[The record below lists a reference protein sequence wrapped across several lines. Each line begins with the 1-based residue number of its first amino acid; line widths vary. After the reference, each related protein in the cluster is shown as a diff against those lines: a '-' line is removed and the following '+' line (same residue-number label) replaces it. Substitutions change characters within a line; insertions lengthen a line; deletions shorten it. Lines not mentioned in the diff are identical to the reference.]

1 MESHH
6 DELLPISS
14 DECGEGGE
22 EEEAE
27 GDASDDSDEDI
38 VTDYHHLHHHHDYN
52 NHHMAMM
59 PVRPNTVGQSQ
70 GGGAGQQGGG
80 GLPTLPTLPTISVT
94 AHSPATNVGPGGSN
108 GGLGKT
114 YPVLEDSLQHVRDL
128 QEQVH
133 RMRDAAALYGNSY
146 IPNTKDLT
154 YALNPLLAQ
163 LSRLSASC
171 PTLNES
177 IPDLD
182 NLGGSLGSSPLHQPP
197 SRKGSGAQDWLCQ
210 PETHRRRSWTALE
223 DLTGTKDK
231 IKHVRQRSISL
242 SSMESEADESSI
254 LDNVDGSTVRLLGT
268 DPKVSR
274 RGNRVS
280 GGAAST
286 HSLNEADLQNDFNK
300 LKAKREAEALRLLP
314 ARLPLQKSVSTPSI
328 IAVRELAPEAALGG
342 AQPTLPVGRGVRPS
356 GTESETEEEQL
367 MGGRAGGATGRRS
380 SGAHARFDPHHLQE
394 HEPYDHHSE
403 KRRKRGSIF
412 FRKKKDKS
420 KKITHQWVS
429 GNYSSSHNCD
439 FCNKPLS
446 NKPALYCESCTT
458 TVHQNTC
465 KDSIAECS
473 KSKGSKSSTKHST
486 FSVPLNPKTSMAKRG
501 SGGSFGGS
509 SQPTSNSQ
517 ILCDDRDNDHHGHH
531 DSVNFSDEAP
541 LVPLEFLSDSP
552 LTPAEL
558 CSDFSLGLHTTEP
571 DSWTPSVGKDIA
583 RKLKEKEVKRQEH
596 IYEFIL
602 TEKHHCMTL
611 LVMQKIFVDGLHKY
625 FKLREKTLER
635 MFPRL
640 EDLTQLHLGLLSRL
654 RQRQREAPVINTI
667 ADILLDEFSKE
678 KAAKLKSSYG
688 EFCSRHRSAVEIY
701 KELHHSDPRFAE
713 FVRHC
718 QTNPLLKKK
727 GIPECI
733 LFVTQRL
740 TKYPLL
746 IEPLIKT
753 SKENRK
759 EQEDL
764 QKALALVKE
773 ILVDV
778 DAQVAE
784 KEKEDRK
791 LEIYNKID
799 AKSYT
804 THKGERFKKS
814 DILQGN
820 RALRFEGV
828 AMLMQGRGKMQ
839 VVLVIVL
846 SDVLFFLQENS
857 NKFTF
862 FTPDNKAGVV
872 SLQKLLVREKA
883 GQESRGI
890 YLISSNPSDPEMF
903 ELKVHKPKDKHL
915 WIQAIRSAVE
925 NCPEDEEDNANLTA
939 EEKQSLQNAK
949 QTQIRYVVG
958 LLRQKDVEQALLLE
972 EKIAL
977 QLRLL
982 AAAGLDP
989 PSPPSYSHLVSENA
1003 DTGQMWKT
1011 VLNAVQEVSQLAS
1024 SLYTTGTNLSRSVSS
1039 AGEHQSDAYVSPL
1052 LPKRAETFGGFDQSQ
1067 STAGILGALGPGLKL
1082 AGKKLQSSS
1091 GGTPTSAG
1099 GGGSGAGCS
1108 PEMIDMVQGSKP
1120 GDMKIFER
1128 LPFRNCVI
1136 SGQQHPGMTNGNTGF
1151 PPPPSSAPMSSL
1163 DAHSGPPD
1171 IPALLS
1177 LGREQQYAAVHLS
1190 HYVYTLLCIISQL
1203 MTTNESLYAQ
1213 LMSGKGGGDG
1223 GKQYRHN
1230 QQLEELRNLQDKLS
1244 VEKTTWAAKRD
1255 QESKELEEKRAEFI
1269 KLQEQVRSEQR
1280 DITQQ
1285 REQLYRR
1292 MEVLTSQGL
1301 LISPNT
1307 VLPLDPQ
1314 QQQQQQ
1320 QAQQQQLGAGGG
1332 ADNSSSSTTEDSS
1345 PQSDSSGGA
1354 AISGNTGTQDRRK
1367 EKWNN
1372 KGISTA
1378 TGGPKLSQQLPLN
1391 LISAT
1396 NQQKVSQLPVKQQ
1409 IPFKLARLSSG
1420 GVGVPQANPPI
1431 GSQQM
1436 LPLKLS
1442 QEERVQRR
1450 TSTGYQRLGE
1460 SRGDSFSPPSGDT
1473 TPTGM
1478 HSHSRTGSSPAMM
1491 QASPPL
1497 ANTSPTGQTHHH
1509 PSYPPTVASGNSR
1522 AAARTNTY
1530 PKLPDKF
1537 KVRNDQVQP
1546 HPQTAQ
1552 QQSQQTTGDEEVI
1565 YF

>member
-27 GDASDDSDEDI
+27 EDASDDSDEDI
-38 VTDYHHLHHHHDYN
+38 VTDYHHLHHHPDHI
-52 NHHMAMM
+52 HMAMI
-59 PVRPNTVGQSQ
+59 PVRPTAVGNGGQGQGS
-70 GGGAGQQGGG
+70 GGGP
-80 GLPTLPTLPTISVT
+80 PTLPTLPTISVT
-94 AHSPATNVGPGGSN
+94 AHSPAANVGPGGSN

-128 QEQVH
+128 QETVH

-268 DPKVSR
+268 DPKASR
-274 RGNRVS
+274 RGNRAS
-280 GGAAST
+280 DRGAVST

-328 IAVRELAPEAALGG
+328 IAVRELAPEAALSG
-342 AQPTLPVGRGVRPS
+342 AQPTLPV
-356 GTESETEEEQL
+356 
-367 MGGRAGGATGRRS
+367 
-380 SGAHARFDPHHLQE
+380 
-394 HEPYDHHSE
+394 EPYDHHSE

-439 FCNKPLS
+439 FCNKPLG
-446 NKPALYCESCTT
+446 NKPALYCENCTT

-473 KSKGSKSSTKHST
+473 KPKGSKSSTKHST
-486 FSVPLNPKTSMAKRG
+486 FSVPLNPKSSMSKRG

-509 SQPTSNSQ
+509 GQPTSNSQ

-531 DSVNFSDEAP
+531 DTVNFSDEAP

-558 CSDFSLGLHTTEP
+558 CSDYSLGLHTTEP
-571 DSWTPSVGKDIA
+571 DGWTPNVGKDIA

-611 LVMQKIFVDGLHKY
+611 LVMQKIFVDGLQKY
-625 FKLREKTLER
+625 FKLGTALER

-640 EDLTQLHLGLLSRL
+640 EDLTRLHLGLLSRL
-654 RQRQREAPVINTI
+654 RQRQREAPVVNTI
-667 ADILLDEFSKE
+667 ADILLDEFSKD

-688 EFCSRHRSAVEIY
+688 EFCSRHRNAVEQY
-701 KELHHSDPRFAE
+701 KLLHQNDPRFAE

-764 QKALALVKE
+764 QRALALVKE

-791 LEIYNKID
+791 LEIYKKID
-799 AKSYT
+799 SKSCT
-804 THKGERFKKS
+804 TYKSDKFKKS

-820 RALRFEGV
+820 RSLRFEGV

-1067 STAGILGALGPGLKL
+1067 SGSGILGALGPGLKL
-1082 AGKKLQSSS
+1082 AGKKLHSSS
-1091 GGTPTSAG
+1091 GGTPTSTG
-1099 GGGSGAGCS
+1099 GGGSGCS
-1108 PEMIDMVQGSKP
+1108 PEMDGAGSKP

-1136 SGQQHPGMTNGNTGF
+1136 TGQQQPGMTNGNSGF
-1151 PPPPSSAPMSSL
+1151 PPPHITAPMSSTL
-1163 DAHSGPPD
+1163 EAHGGPPD

-1244 VEKTTWAAKRD
+1244 VEKSTWAAKRD
-1255 QESKELEEKRAEFI
+1255 QEAKELEEKRAEFM

-1307 VLPLDPQ
+1307 VLPTVLDQ

-1320 QAQQQQLGAGGG
+1320 QQGVAIE
-1332 ADNSSSSTTEDSS
+1332 NSSSNSTTEDSS
-1345 PQSDSSGGA
+1345 PQSDSSGAGGA
-1354 AISGNTGTQDRRK
+1354 GAVVGTGVGSTGTQDRRK
-1367 EKWNN
+1367 EKWNT

-1378 TGGPKLSQQLPLN
+1378 TKPSQQLPLN

-1420 GVGVPQANPPI
+1420 GAGGGSVPLGGGQANPPI

-1497 ANTSPTGQTHHH
+1497 ANTSPTGQTHH
-1509 PSYPPTVASGNSR
+1509 PSYPPTVAAGNSR

-1537 KVRNDQVQP
+1537 KVTSEVRNDQLHYQSTSSPHTQP
-1546 HPQTAQ
+1546 THQQT
-1552 QQSQQTTGDEEVI
+1552 QSQPTTGDEEVI